1 MGDMSEGIGRVP
13 ARWRQRNEMLR
24 GPRLKIEIGEEEA
37 VFIKGGL
44 RRSVEIDDM
53 EDLWKTLTNDM
64 ELNEETAERVL
75 DLVAAEAAIASG
87 EAF

>member
-1 MGDMSEGIGRVP
+1 
-13 ARWRQRNEMLR
+13 MLR